1 MPSCFQRAFRTI
13 FDPGWPLVL
22 AGVLLLL
29 AAGILPVQ
37 KALSV
42 DAVQLAQLRA
52 ERDRLEGLRTAYVGF
67 LENLQD
73 GQESATRRLAAA
85 HLGVIPAGTEAI
97 ARSGIP
103 ESPPT
108 RWIED
113 AAMGQPVSDGLSAH
127 AIAPSMLLTMAS
139 GTGRLWLFAVG
150 LLAIFAG
157 MVFGPAEKHLRKNDD
172 DFSGA
177 PISE

>member
-1 MPSCFQRAFRTI
+1 
-13 FDPGWPLVL
+13 
-22 AGVLLLL
+22 
-29 AAGILPVQ
+29 
-37 KALSV
+37 
-42 DAVQLAQLRA
+42 
-52 ERDRLEGLRTAYVGF
+52 
-67 LENLQD
+67 
-73 GQESATRRLAAA
+73 LAAA
-85 HLGVIPAGTEAI
+85 HLGIIPVGTEAI

-113 AAMGQPVSDGLSAH
+113 AAMAQPVSAALSSH
-127 AIAPSMLLTMAS
+127 ALAPSMLLTMSS

-157 MVFGPAEKHLRKNDD
+157 MVFGSAEKHLRKNDD